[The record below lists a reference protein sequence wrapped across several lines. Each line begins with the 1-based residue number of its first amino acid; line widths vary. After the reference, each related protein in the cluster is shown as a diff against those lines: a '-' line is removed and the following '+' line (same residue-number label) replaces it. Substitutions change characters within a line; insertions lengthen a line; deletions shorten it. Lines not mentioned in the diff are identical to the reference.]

1 MAADNLLDLMICRI
15 PALKPKERAD
25 LARKFSREDD
35 FTVLSKADIEVL
47 LGKILKGPF
56 WTVEEFRKQA
66 EKDLMRSQ
74 KLGIKLVYWRDSDN
88 AYPPLLRE
96 IPDPPL
102 VLYYR
107 GILPDP
113 EKALV
118 AVVGTRKP
126 SSQARV
132 RAFEL
137 GREFGKAGFPVVSGL
152 ALGIDA
158 MAHKGNIEAGAP
170 TVAVLGSSPDMVYP
184 HSNRDLARRILET
197 GGLILSEY
205 PPETGPFKW
214 NFPARNRIISG
225 MSRGTVVVE
234 APEKSGA
241 LITAGFARDEGR
253 DLWMDAVGLKSKRG
267 GGMAKVVEDGAMVLS
282 SVHDILAEWNI
293 PETPGFQGDAGKSR
307 ESCDDAQNDGANLA
321 ASFAKEFDIKL

>member
-1 MAADNLLDLMICRI
+1 MAADNLLDLMISRI

-25 LARKFSREDD
+25 LAKKFDREDD
-35 FTVLSKADIEVL
+35 FSVLSKKDIEVL
-47 LGKILKGPF
+47 LGRILKGAF
-56 WTVEEFRKQA
+56 WTVEQFRPQA
-66 EKDLMRSQ
+66 EKDLMRAQ
-74 KLGIKLVYWRDSDN
+74 KLGIKRVCWREE
-88 AYPPLLRE
+88 AYPPLLWE
-96 IPDPPL
+96 IPDPPI
-102 VLYYR
+102 VLFYR
-107 GILPDP
+107 GSLPDP
-113 EKALV
+113 GKALV

-137 GREFGKAGFPVVSGL
+137 GRELGKAGFPVVSGL

-170 TVAVLGSSPDMVYP
+170 TVAVLGSGPDMVYP
-184 HSNRDLARRILET
+184 SSNRDLARRILET

-205 PPETGPFKW
+205 PPGTGPLRW

-253 DLWMDAVGLKSKRG
+253 DLWMDATMLNSKQG
-267 GGMAKVVEDGAMVLS
+267 GGMVKFVEDGAMRLS
-282 SVHDILAEWNI
+282 SVRDILVEWNI
-293 PETPGFQGDAGKSR
+293 PETRNS
-307 ESCDDAQNDGANLA
+307 ESCDDAQNDGAGLA